1 MVCLFS
7 TVVSISQREVE
18 FATTCHCFQQRLML
32 ISHLIK
38 LVNAATAVV
47 GQDQRASFQ
56 RIFPRRALFMKGDLR
71 EKIGSFGLG
80 TSFQLGILVLTL
92 YIIVLKLYRER
103 EIDIGITTGFE
114 PSIGQNM
121 AWQLR
126 QEIVEIYAF

>member
-1 MVCLFS
+1 
-7 TVVSISQREVE
+7 
-18 FATTCHCFQQRLML
+18 ML